1 MALRNRYAAATVRP
15 LLEFRILGPLE
26 VVDETGGLRLGG
38 PKRRA
43 VLAILLLN
51 ANRVVPI
58 DRLVDD
64 LYGEATPTSA
74 VTQLQGHISQL
85 RKLLD
90 PDRPPGAPG
99 SLLETREPG
108 YLIKVAPEQVDLYRF
123 ERSTEDA
130 LRSLARGDPAAAATD
145 FRRALELWRGP
156 ALADLADEPFART
169 AIARLEELR
178 LTALEHRIDAEL
190 ALGRHLELVG
200 EVETLVHEYPFR
212 ERLQSQ
218 LMLALY
224 RSGRQTDA
232 LAVYRDARRALVEV
246 FGIEPTPALRE
257 LERAILRQDPT
268 LEPTHVQAT
277 AALPQSTRAILVV
290 PREQARL
297 DALLSLAQPL
307 VQSPARELI
316 LASMVDDERQLV
328 RATDELN
335 ARRKALP
342 VPARAA
348 AFTSHEVATDVARL
362 VDIYDVELVLLD
374 ATERLL
380 DRDGLPDDLAAI
392 LARSPAD
399 VGLVVGTGIDLES
412 GGGVYVPFGGGEHDW
427 AALELGAW
435 LASCADLTLRLVGT
449 AADPRTGQRDAS
461 RLLADASL
469 AVQRAVGVD
478 SEPLLAEPTEA
489 SLVSAVERASLV
501 VVGIT
506 PRWQHEG
513 IGTARRWLVRHARPP
528 IVVVHRGPR
537 PGGLAPRDSLT
548 RFTWSI
554 EG

>member
-1 MALRNRYAAATVRP
+1 
-15 LLEFRILGPLE
+15 
-26 VVDETGGLRLGG
+26 
-38 PKRRA
+38 
-43 VLAILLLN
+43 
-51 ANRVVPI
+51 
-58 DRLVDD
+58 
-64 LYGEATPTSA
+64 
-74 VTQLQGHISQL
+74 
-85 RKLLD
+85 
-90 PDRPPGAPG
+90 
-99 SLLETREPG
+99 
-108 YLIKVAPEQVDLYRF
+108 
-123 ERSTEDA
+123 
-130 LRSLARGDPAAAATD
+130 
-145 FRRALELWRGP
+145 
-156 ALADLADEPFART
+156 
-169 AIARLEELR
+169 
-178 LTALEHRIDAEL
+178 
-190 ALGRHLELVG
+190 
-200 EVETLVHEYPFR
+200 
-212 ERLQSQ
+212 
-218 LMLALY
+218 
-224 RSGRQTDA
+224 
-232 LAVYRDARRALVEV
+232 
-246 FGIEPTPALRE
+246 
-257 LERAILRQDPT
+257 
-268 LEPTHVQAT
+268 
-277 AALPQSTRAILVV
+277 
-290 PREQARL
+290 
-297 DALLSLAQPL
+297 
-307 VQSPARELI
+307 
-316 LASMVDDERQLV
+316 
-328 RATDELN
+328 
-335 ARRKALP
+335 
-342 VPARAA
+342 
-348 AFTSHEVATDVARL
+348 
-362 VDIYDVELVLLD
+362 VLLG

>member
-1 MALRNRYAAATVRP
+1 
-15 LLEFRILGPLE
+15 
-26 VVDETGGLRLGG
+26 
-38 PKRRA
+38 

-51 ANRVVPI
+51 ANRVVSI
-58 DRLVDD
+58 DRLADD

-90 PDRPPGAPG
+90 PDRPAGAPG

-108 YLIKVAPEQVDLYRF
+108 YLIRVAPEQIDLHRF

-130 LRSLARGDPAAAATD
+130 LRSLARGDPPAAAAS

-156 ALADLADEPFART
+156 ALADLADEPFAQT
-169 AIARLEELR
+169 AIARLEELH
-178 LTALEHRIDAEL
+178 LAALEHRIDAEL
-190 ALGRHLELVG
+190 ALGRHVELVA
-200 EVETLVHEYPFR
+200 EVETLVHEHPFR
-212 ERLQSQ
+212 ERLRSQ

-232 LAVYRDARRALVEV
+232 LDVYRDARRVLVEG
-246 FGIEPTPALRE
+246 FGVEPTPALHE

-268 LEPTHVQAT
+268 LESPQVAAT
-277 AALPQSTRAILVV
+277 AVPSQTTRAILVL

-307 VQSPARELI
+307 AQSRARELI
-316 LASMVDDERQLV
+316 LARLVDDERQLV
-328 RATDELN
+328 RATAELN
-335 ARRKALP
+335 ARRRALP
-342 VPARAA
+342 VSARAA
-348 AFTSHEVATDVARL
+348 AFTSHAVATDVARL

-374 ATERLL
+374 ATVRLL
-380 DRDGLPDDLAAI
+380 DRDGLPDDLAEI

-399 VGLVVGTGIDLES
+399 VGVVVGAGIDLES
-412 GGGVYVPFGGGEHDW
+412 GNGVYVPFGGGEHDW

-449 AADPRTGQRDAS
+449 AAHPRTGQRDAS

-469 AVQRAVGVD
+469 AVQRAVGVG
-478 SEPLLAEPTEA
+478 SEPVLAEPTEA
-489 SLVSAVERASLV
+489 ALVSAVEPASVV
-501 VVGIT
+501 VVGIS

-513 IGTARRWLVRHARPP
+513 IGTARRPLVRDARPP
-528 IVVVHRGPR
+528 VVVVHRGLR